1 MTSLAVS
8 FLCSAYFTE
17 CKAIAFIVNLRT
29 TSVMRR
35 QMPILIDGVVMRGGG
50 VVDAVL
56 LNGDEVRVPVVGDPV
71 TVERRHVVVF
81 GRIRFGIGPVVGIV
95 SLPPHQAIGCPIGER
110 PDLVL
115 GLVVGVG
122 AIH

>member
-1 MTSLAVS
+1 MRLYLPELLPPVRLLEYNIAVS

-17 CKAIAFIVNLRT
+17 CMAIAFIVNLRT

-56 LNGDEVRVPVVGDPV
+56 LDGDEVRVPVVGDPV
-71 TVERRHVVVF
+71 TAERRHVVV
-81 GRIRFGIGPVVGIV
+81 VDV
-95 SLPPHQAIGCPIGER
+95 SGSGSDPL
-110 PDLVL
+110 LVL
-115 GLVVGVG
+115 
-122 AIH
+122 